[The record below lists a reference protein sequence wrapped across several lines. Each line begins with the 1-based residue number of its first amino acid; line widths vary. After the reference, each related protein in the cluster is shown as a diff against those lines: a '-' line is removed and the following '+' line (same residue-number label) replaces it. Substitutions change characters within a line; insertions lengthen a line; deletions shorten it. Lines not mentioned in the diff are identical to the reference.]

1 MNTNSNLNK
10 AKKEKNDEFY
20 TQYSDIEKE
29 LQHYTQ
35 HFKDKIV
42 ICPCNDI
49 DKNFEKYFID
59 NFNKLQLKKLITVEY
74 VPDNIHRNAWI
85 HTKEHYACETKQLY
99 CNGSFNSPE
108 VIELIKEAD
117 IVVTNPPFSLFR
129 EFVTILMEYNKKYLI
144 IGNMNA
150 ITYKEIFPLIK
161 ENKMW
166 LGCSLNAT
174 KCHFLVSNDY
184 ENSNVFTESGLKKAK
199 VNNAIWFTNI
209 DHAKRHEPLDLYKR
223 YTPEEYPKYD
233 NYDAINVDKV
243 CDIPMDYD
251 GVIGVPITFLIK
263 YCPEQFEITGLMS
276 GVKHDVFINGDDGR
290 AKFYINGKGV
300 YARVLI
306 KHTIVGLLNHGSDHQ
321 YDYAK
326 PILNGKE
333 KYVRL
338 LVKQEL
344 ISA

>member
-85 HTKEHYACETKQLY
+85 HTKEHNAGETKQLY

-108 VIELIKEAD
+108 VICLIKEAD

-129 EFVTILMEYNKKYLI
+129 EFVVLLMEHNKKYLI
-144 IGNMNA
+144 IGNGNA
-150 ITYKEIFPLIK
+150 VTYKEIFPLIK
-161 ENKMW
+161 DNKMW
-166 LGCSLNAT
+166 LGAVKGMGGKAMEFMVN
-174 KCHFLVSNDY
+174 
-184 ENSNVFTESGLKKAK
+184 ENIYDSSKGS
-199 VNNAIWFTNI
+199 VNRIENGVCYVGVMMCTWFTNL
-209 DHAKRHEPLDLYKR
+209 DHAKRHEPLKLYKH

-233 NYDAINVDKV
+233 NYDAINVNKV
-243 CDIPMDYD
+243 CDIPIDYD
-251 GVIGVPITFLIK
+251 GVIGVPISYLDK
-263 YCPEQFEITGLMS
+263 YCPEQFQIVGNACNP
-276 GVKHDVFINGDDGR
+276 I
-290 AKFYINGKGV
+290 INGKMIFK
-300 YARVLI
+300 RILI
-306 KHTIVGLLNHGSDHQ
+306 KRIG
-321 YDYAK
+321 
-326 PILNGKE
+326 
-333 KYVRL
+333 
-338 LVKQEL
+338 
-344 ISA
+344 